1 MAVELRSNK
10 KCVFSVGD
18 VNYQIT
24 GAKLPSNRQ
33 VLAVLFFNIRE
44 VKLNV
49 SESANLVIRECIIFW
64 EKARIPT
71 RAIPNCVKKLVDL
84 HHAWRELQ
92 KNSKKIQD
100 IYKRREEDFK
110 NNLDNLFD
118 IAHADALERMK
129 IEEDKIFLQKQRE
142 PGRPGCLAGVDKKLA
157 EKEERARQRKLN
169 EEKKDVS
176 KCV

>member
-10 KCVFSVGD
+10 KCAFLVGD

-33 VLAVLFFNIRE
+33 VLAALFFNIHE
-44 VKLNV
+44 VKLTV
-49 SESANLVIRECIIFW
+49 SESAYLVIRECIIFW

-118 IAHADALERMK
+118 THADELMK
-129 IEEDKIFLQKQRE
+129 IEEDKIFLQNQRE
-142 PGRPGCLAGVDKKLA
+142 PGCPGCLAGVDKKLA
-157 EKEERARQRKLN
+157 EKE
-169 EEKKDVS
+169 
-176 KCV
+176 